1 MSVEIEKREHRT
13 KLGATGLD
21 VFMRNKRPKGVA
33 HFGPDRTLLFV
44 HGATYPASVAFDL
57 PIDGASWMDHI
68 AARGFDVWLM
78 DLPGYGGSSRP
89 KEMSGAPDG
98 VAPPTTTDVAIA
110 SVGAVV
116 DFIRRERSLDALCL
130 MGWSWGT
137 ALMAGYTQQNPALV
151 KKLALFAPLWIIK
164 GGQPVIGDASGTIG
178 AWRKV
183 TREEAHERWLRRVP
197 EDGKTTLIPPGVFD
211 DFWTAAL
218 ASDPEGAAMDPPC
231 IRAPNGVLLDAQRY
245 WMQAKPTWDPAKIE
259 CPVLIAMG
267 EWDADTPTSMAQT
280 IFPQLTRAKSKRLVL
295 LGRGTHTMAL
305 ESERH
310 ALFAEVQRFLEE

>member
-1 MSVEIEKREHRT
+1 MSASIVRREFT
-13 KLGATGLD
+13 TPLGATGLD
-21 VFMRNKRPKGVA
+21 IYMRNKRPGGVA
-33 HFGPDRTLLFV
+33 QFGPKRTLLFV

-57 PIDGASWMDHI
+57 PIDGVSWMDHI

-89 KEMSGAPDG
+89 KEMSGPPEAG
-98 VAPPTTTDVAIA
+98 APPTTTDVAVA

-116 DFIRRERSLDALCL
+116 DFIRGECGIDSLNL

-137 ALMAGYTQQNPALV
+137 AIMAGYTQANPARV
-151 KKLALFAPLWIIK
+151 EKLALFAPLWIIK
-164 GGQPVIGDASGTIG
+164 GQPVIGDASGRIG
-178 AWRKV
+178 AWRSV
-183 TREEAHERWLRRVP
+183 TRDEAHERWLRGVP
-197 EDGKTTLIPPGVFD
+197 EHGRATLIPPGVFD
-211 DFWTAAL
+211 AFWTAAQ
-218 ASDPEGAAMDPPC
+218 ASDPQGATMDPPRL
-231 IRAPNGVLLDAQRY
+231 RAPNGVLHDAQRY
-245 WMQAKPTWDPAKIE
+245 WMQAQPTWDPAKIE

-280 IFPQLTRAKSKRLVL
+280 IFPLLTHASAKKLAI

-310 ALFAEVQRFLEE
+310 ALFAEVQNFLEA